1 MNVGQQQ
8 DADEFMNMLLDRLE
22 GILKRTQEEKLLSQF
37 FGGALSNQIISKD
50 CTHVSEREENFFT
63 LSLDIKN
70 KKSILE
76 SLALYVEGDMLEGD
90 NKFHCSE
97 CNAKVD
103 ALKRCCVKNLP
114 DNLIVHLKRF
124 EFDLETMKRI
134 KLNDSCQFPMILD
147 MEPYTKEGLAKK
159 EGTSR
164 TSHSLPTGA

>member
-1 MNVGQQQ
+1 MCVRVADNVVQ
-8 DADEFMNMLLDRLE
+8 
-22 GILKRTQEEKLLSQF
+22 EKLLSQF

-164 TSHSLPTGA
+164 TSHSLRIGA